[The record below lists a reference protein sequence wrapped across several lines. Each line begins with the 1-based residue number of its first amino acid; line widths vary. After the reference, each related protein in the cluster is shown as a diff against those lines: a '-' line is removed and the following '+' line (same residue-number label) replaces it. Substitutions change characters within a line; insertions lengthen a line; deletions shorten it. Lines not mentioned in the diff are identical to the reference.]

1 MEISISVVTWLGNNA
16 NKIFIQ
22 LLHPFFFSPV
32 TPQMLTLHYYS
43 YGCPE
48 NVTQLY
54 KETTQ
59 QTRMMH
65 ASKRPRSSK
74 HHPEDQGWLILELER
89 YLTVE
94 VAVRASQSCW
104 LA

>member
-1 MEISISVVTWLGNNA
+1 MEVTVVAAEVKFRIWYKNW
-16 NKIFIQ
+16 Q
-22 LLHPFFFSPV
+22 SPV

-59 QTRMMH
+59 QTRMMR

-74 HHPEDQGWLILELER
+74 HHPEDQDEFLENA
-89 YLTVE
+89 T
-94 VAVRASQSCW
+94 SQK
-104 LA
+104 